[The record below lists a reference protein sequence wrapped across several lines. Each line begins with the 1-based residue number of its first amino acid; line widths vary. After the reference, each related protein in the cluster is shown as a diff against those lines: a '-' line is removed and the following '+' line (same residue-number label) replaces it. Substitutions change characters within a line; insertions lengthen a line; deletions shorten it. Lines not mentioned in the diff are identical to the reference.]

1 MKTLYLLRH
10 AKSSWSEHAMDDH
23 DRPLNRRGQHSA
35 PLMGQFM
42 RRSGFLPDMILCSTS
57 RRTAET
63 LSLIVPYI
71 GDETPVQ
78 FERNLYLASS
88 DAMLDRI
95 RHVDPSCDRLLVV
108 GHNPG
113 IEHLAA
119 DLVSREKL
127 NGSEALFET
136 LQTKYP
142 TAALTVVQFDVRD
155 WQQVELGTG
164 TLREFKCP
172 RDLERRMVK

>member
-10 AKSSWSEHAMDDH
+10 AKSSWSDHAMDDH
-23 DRPLNRRGQHSA
+23 DRPLNRRGQDNA

-42 RRSGFLPDMILCSTS
+42 RKSGFLPDMILCSTA

-71 GDETPVQ
+71 GDQTPVR

-95 RHVDPSCDRLLVV
+95 RQADPSCERLLVIA
-108 GHNPG
+108 HNPG
-113 IEHLAA
+113 MEHLAA

-127 NGSEALFET
+127 NGSEDLFET
-136 LQTKYP
+136 LLSKYP
-142 TAALTVVQFDVRD
+142 TAALSVLQFDVD
-155 WQQVELGTG
+155 NWGDVDMGTG
-164 TLREFKCP
+164 RLSEFKCP
-172 RDLERRMVK
+172 RDLVPGKR

>member
-10 AKSSWSEHAMDDH
+10 AKSSWSDHAMDDH
-23 DRPLNRRGQHSA
+23 DRPLNRRGQQNA

-42 RRSGFLPDMILCSTS
+42 RKSGFVPDMILCSTA

-71 GDETPVQ
+71 GDETPVR

-95 RHVDPSCDRLLVV
+95 READASCERLLVV
-108 GHNPG
+108 AHNPG
-113 IEHLAA
+113 MEHLAA
-119 DLVSREKL
+119 DLVSRKKL
-127 NGSEALFET
+127 NGTENLLET
-136 LQTKYP
+136 MLSKYP
-142 TAALTVVQFDVRD
+142 TAALTVVDFDVED
-155 WQQVELGTG
+155 WREVALGTG
-164 TLREFKCP
+164 LLREFKCP
-172 RDLERRMVK
+172 RDLVPGKH